1 MRVNGSILVV
11 DDDPAMLTTL
21 VRYLSSEGFSV
32 TAASDGQAM
41 NKALGENEF
50 DLVIL
55 DLSLRNE
62 TGLDLL
68 RKLRE
73 TRDIAVIILTGK
85 SDPIDRVVGLE
96 LGADDYVTKPFL
108 NRELLAR
115 INAVM
120 RRARPHLRAA
130 APIEGRY
137 VTFNDWRMDLVGRT
151 LESPD
156 GKQVLLT
163 TAEFN
168 ILVELLE
175 HPGKAVNRERL
186 MEVAHQR
193 SWTAADRSIDIHV
206 HNLRKKLQ
214 SAASG
219 SDMILAARNIG
230 YVLAAEVTYHTKFP
244 DQ

>member
-11 DDDPAMLTTL
+11 DDEPEMRATL
-21 VRYLSSEGFSV
+21 VRYLTSEGFSV
-32 TAASDGQAM
+32 TAAGDGQAM
-41 NKALGENEF
+41 NKSLQERDF

-120 RRARPHLRAA
+120 RRAKSQPQASL
-130 APIEGRY
+130 PSEFRY
-137 VTFNDWRMDLVGRT
+137 VVFNDWRIDLVART
-151 LESPD
+151 LTSPN
-156 GKQVLLT
+156 GKPVLLT

-168 ILVELLE
+168 ILVEMVE
-175 HPGKAVNRERL
+175 HPGKAVTRERL

-206 HNLRKKLQ
+206 HNLRKKL
-214 SAASG
+214 SGSASG
-219 SDMILAARNIG
+219 SDIIVAVRNIG
-230 YVLAAEVTYHTKFP
+230 YVLAAEVTHAAKAP
-244 DQ
+244 